1 MPTRFRAW
9 TARRRLGGPAKAA
22 AAAAILG
29 VAVVMATA
37 VGAPAAG
44 STPAS
49 PQSCQALAVS
59 RLRCPD
65 LVILRPY
72 DVYLEHAA
80 GRTLL
85 HTASAIVNFGSG
97 PAELDGR
104 RDGGSTMSARQRIY
118 RAGGGSILLAPRARL
133 RFKHVPGYGDFWKLK
148 HAARFELWSVDRRG
162 RPSQR
167 LRVGSKIFYC
177 LRDLTYR
184 GGVPNAP
191 GHRIYPACS
200 QDHGRRSVVLGTSPG
215 WSDDY
220 PTDYDAQFVNVTGL
234 HGRFLLVL
242 IADPDNVILE
252 SRENNNQASRAVRIP

>member
-1 MPTRFRAW
+1 MPTRFRAR
-9 TARRRLGGPAKAA
+9 TARRRLRGSANAA

-44 STPAS
+44 STPAG

-59 RLRCPD
+59 HLRCPD

-72 DVYLEHAA
+72 DVYVEHAA

-85 HTASAIVNFGSG
+85 HTASSIVNFGSG
-97 PAELDGR
+97 PAELDGT

-118 RAGGGSILLAPRARL
+118 RAGGGSILLPARARL

-162 RPSQR
+162 RPSRR

-200 QDHGRRSVVLGTSPG
+200 QDRSRRSVVLGTSPG

-220 PTDYDAQFVNVTGL
+220 PTDYDQQFVDVTGL

-242 IADPDNVILE
+242 VADPDNVILE
-252 SRENNNQASRAVRIP
+252 SRENNNQASRVVQIP